1 MTAASGIITQRMHR
15 LSLQDTSFLRMES
28 RRTPMHVGVLLTFQ
42 LPAAAGPGFLQDL
55 FEDLRRRPFMPFPF
69 DHKLS
74 RGLRPGWVAATIDI
88 DHHLRRSAL
97 PYPGSERE
105 LGILVERLHSQPLD
119 LNRPLWELHII
130 EGLEHGRF
138 ALYMKAHHAAIDG
151 QGAMKLL
158 RGWLSDEPADPAGL
172 YGIDRGN
179 APRPRPASRRPSSM
193 TMLLRQ
199 LRALPDLATLLRRI
213 SAKNME
219 GGLRGSLNVP
229 RTLFNQPVT
238 QQRRVGTQILALQR
252 LKAVATATGTT
263 VNDVIL
269 SLCGGAMRRYLQEQ
283 QALPDK
289 TLYAS
294 VPVGRAH
301 RDGESGNAASGFVCP
316 LATDEADPLARLQRI
331 AAVTRQGK
339 QLFQTT
345 SPEAVGQYSL
355 LGLAPLVLGQMTGT
369 LARLP
374 PLFNV
379 TISNVVISKT
389 PLYLRGAELE
399 GMYPIGFLLDGY
411 ALIITLVGYCDRV
424 SLGFVGCRD
433 RIPHLQRLA
442 VYTGEALAE
451 LETALQ
457 LTALDSRSD
466 AIAPDRTRHDPPMF
480 VPGEYPASRLS
491 R

>member
-1 MTAASGIITQRMHR
+1 MTAASGITTQRMHR

-28 RRTPMHVGVLLTFQ
+28 LRTPMHVGVLLTFQ
-42 LPAAAGPGFLQDL
+42 LPAVAGPGFLQDL
-55 FEDLRRRPFMPFPF
+55 FEDLRCRPFMPFPF

-74 RGLRPGWVAATIDI
+74 RGLRSGWVAATIDI

-158 RGWLSDEPADPAGL
+158 RGWLRDEPADPAGL
-172 YGIDRGN
+172 HGIDRGS

-199 LRALPDLATLLRRI
+199 LRALPDLAT
-213 SAKNME
+213 
-219 GGLRGSLNVP
+219 NVP

-238 QQRRVGTQILALQR
+238 QQRRVGTRILALQR

-339 QLFQTT
+339 QLFQAT

-457 LTALDSRSD
+457 LAALASRGD
-466 AIAPDRTRHDPPMF
+466 AIVADRTQHDPPIF
-480 VPGEYPASRLS
+480 VLGEYPASRLS
-491 R
+491 Q